1 MPHKRLTTFL
11 LPCTFIRPYY
21 VIFLSY
27 KADKPS
33 FFDDPIQ
40 SVLAMFIMSLSEFGD
55 IYEQFHHT
63 RHQNIAKIF
72 FIMYMALVALLLINM
87 LIAMMGKTYQ
97 DIAERKNEWMRQ
109 RRSS

>member
-1 MPHKRLTTFL
+1 MMHI
-11 LPCTFIRPYY
+11 FISEYWDYPNPLFVAAYY

-55 IYEQFHHT
+55 TYEQFHYTAHP
-63 RHQNIAKIF
+63 NISKVSFSLMSVFENIFLDYEIMKI
-72 FIMYMALVALLLINM
+72 
-87 LIAMMGKTYQ
+87 
-97 DIAERKNEWMRQ
+97 
-109 RRSS
+109 